1 MDAFEIVSKV
11 FSVAEELYKTF
22 QQVKSNRYQ
31 CQRLVDRVKMVID
44 YLQRKEQAASSE
56 GASGKS
62 KHPDKMPCRARSNA
76 FVQLIEVIVQIKEYI
91 EKYENYGAIKKFMK
105 SSDAQEN
112 FELFHERLND
122 IIPMITL
129 QDINTLDKTQTYI
142 CPQNIMDATKD
153 FREDLTRLILNA
165 VLTETGRA
173 SESQQEEMKKTISTI
188 LNIAKDLGKS
198 RHPVEELREIK
209 LDEIV
214 NRKKDITTIKYSMYK
229 GEFCQFP
236 VWIKHFKSDMS
247 ASCDHKQAANQ
258 SAYAAGSKNVMLDE
272 AKKMRELDSENII
285 RLYGIIVDPSASFF
299 AIVMEYCSRGTLREL
314 LQSEEPLSWRS
325 KVHMAMEGARALC
338 RMHSMKSP
346 VCYRNVCTDKF
357 LVNEHYTIKL
367 SDLGFARTCTSICRS
382 STNRNSSESMA
393 FIAPERQ
400 RDLNYKPIP
409 SCDIYSYG
417 VVMWEIAARK
427 IPFEGKDMKAIR
439 NMVMKGESEPL
450 PEDCPEALKTLIDQA
465 RECDFPLR
473 PGAAELVRKLLHLH
487 EDLDL

>member
-1 MDAFEIVSKV
+1 TEIVSKV

-44 YLQRKEQAASSE
+44 YLQRKEKAEHVASSE
-56 GASGKS
+56 G
-62 KHPDKMPCRARSNA
+62 ARSNA

-129 QDINTLDKTQTYI
+129 QDINMLDRTHTYV

-188 LNIAKDLGKS
+188 LNIAKDLVNTGKS

-247 ASCDHKQAANQ
+247 S
-258 SAYAAGSKNVMLDE
+258 YAAGSKNVMLDE

-285 RLYGIIVDPSASFF
+285 RLYGIIVDPSANFF

-314 LQSEEPLSWRS
+314 LQSAEPLSWRS

-400 RDLNYKPIP
+400 NDLNYKPIP

-439 NMVMKGESEPL
+439 SMVMNGKSEPL

-465 RECDFPLR
+465 RECDVPLR
-473 PGAAELVRKLLHLH
+473 PGAAELVRKLLDLH